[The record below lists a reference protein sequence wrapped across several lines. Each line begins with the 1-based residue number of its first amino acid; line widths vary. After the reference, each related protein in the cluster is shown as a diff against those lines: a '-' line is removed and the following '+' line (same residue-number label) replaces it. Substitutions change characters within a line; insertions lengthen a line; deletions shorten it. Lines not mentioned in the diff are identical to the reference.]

1 MLNTPDAPSW
11 AALHQ
16 RRRDL
21 EVRLRLLE
29 AEAVDLEARRGQA
42 VLRGGEP
49 LAQLHQRVAEVE
61 VEQADVAAAVG
72 ALEAPLAR
80 ARERERQQEQETLRQ
95 AAVGLCR
102 ERLEAAVGIDHVLQ
116 VLEAR
121 AVHWRGLGDALH
133 PLRHQLGVPDGA
145 VAMGTS
151 PLEDSESM
159 SRALQAVA
167 PTVTR
172 LLGLRPDDGR
182 RPLVQADGAGR
193 LAQRLQQPQRAA

>member
-1 MLNTPDAPSW
+1 MPEATSSSS
-11 AALHQ
+11 ALHQ
-16 RRRDL
+16 RQRDL

-42 VLRGGEP
+42 VLAGGEP

-80 ARERERQQEQETLRQ
+80 ARERERQQETLRQ

-102 ERLEAAVGIDHVLQ
+102 ERLEAAAGIDHVLQ
-116 VLEAR
+116 VFEAHVVR
-121 AVHWRGLGDALH
+121 WRSLGDALH
-133 PLRHQLGVPDGA
+133 PLRHEFGLLDALG
-145 VAMGTS
+145 MGTT
-151 PLEDSESM
+151 LADDGEALA
-159 SRALQAVA
+159 RALWALA
-167 PTVTR
+167 PTLAEAT
-172 LLGLRPDDGR
+172 GFRPNDAR